1 MRAIDVVL
9 TGTAG
14 DHHLAGYKNKSK
26 RVKLAWEA
34 LELVEGSH
42 LGDRLLSTLSGG
54 QAQRILIARSL
65 VSKPEVLLLD
75 EPLSGLDAPSSQRI
89 LNLLKQRS
97 NEGTLIIAAMHE
109 LDIVQGHFS
118 RAVLLS
124 GEVIADGAPT
134 RVIPTLYI
142 NPNLSEVTV

>member
-1 MRAIDVVL
+1 
-9 TGTAG
+9 
-14 DHHLAGYKNKSK
+14 
-26 RVKLAWEA
+26 
-34 LELVEGSH
+34 
-42 LGDRLLSTLSGG
+42 LLSTLSGG

-89 LNLLKQRS
+89 LDLLKQRA

>member
-1 MRAIDVVL
+1 
-9 TGTAG
+9 
-14 DHHLAGYKNKSK
+14 
-26 RVKLAWEA
+26 
-34 LELVEGSH
+34 
-42 LGDRLLSTLSGG
+42 
-54 QAQRILIARSL
+54 L

-89 LNLLKQRS
+89 LDLLKQRA

>member
-1 MRAIDVVL
+1 MDTQPQI
-9 TGTAG
+9 
-14 DHHLAGYKNKSK
+14 
-26 RVKLAWEA
+26 
-34 LELVEGSH
+34 LELIFNTISDKSA
-42 LGDRLLSTLSGG
+42 DRSTALLST
-54 QAQRILIARSL
+54 RNLINS
-65 VSKPEVLLLD
+65 
-75 EPLSGLDAPSSQRI
+75 SSQENI
-89 LNLLKQRS
+89 NSSEPDTAALKHLLNLLKQRS

-134 RVIPTLYI
+134 RVIPTLYK